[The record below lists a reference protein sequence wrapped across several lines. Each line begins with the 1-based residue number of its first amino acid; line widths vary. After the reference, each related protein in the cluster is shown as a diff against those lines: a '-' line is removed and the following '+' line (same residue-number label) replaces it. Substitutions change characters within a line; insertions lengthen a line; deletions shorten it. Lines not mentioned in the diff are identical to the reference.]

1 MRTKFASLLTTAAL
15 SLGAAQVASAADL
28 PARGPVYKAA
38 PVAPFIDWTGFYV
51 GGHIGGGW
59 GTKDIF
65 DPSQGEKELASGNVS
80 GFLGGVQAGYNYQA
94 NSWLVLGIEGDFS
107 WANVNGGLTGTVID
121 PSTGTARA
129 DWFATLTGRVGYSFD
144 HALLYAK
151 GGAAWVHDKYSVSPS
166 CTPVPPHNPTE
177 GLELVDECEGPY
189 NAASTNL
196 GWTVGVGLEYALT
209 RNWSAKIEYNY
220 MDFGTK
226 HTQFTDPDGDA
237 GFADIRQRV
246 SVVKA
251 GVNYKFDWGTPILA
265 KY

>member
-1 MRTKFASLLTTAAL
+1 MGRR
-15 SLGAAQVASAADL
+15 
-28 PARGPVYKAA
+28 ARRPR
-38 PVAPFIDWTGFYV
+38 
-51 GGHIGGGW
+51 
-59 GTKDIF
+59 F
-65 DPSQGEKELASGNVS
+65 DPS
-80 GFLGGVQAGYNYQA
+80 
-94 NSWLVLGIEGDFS
+94 
-107 WANVNGGLTGTVID
+107 GGLGTA
-121 PSTGTARA
+121 SARA

-226 HTQFTDPDGDA
+226 RTLFTDPDGDA